1 METRTTHADKTAA
14 RQALRMR
21 RFSIAVL
28 TYAECGALAQVC
40 AWMGYLPPW
49 LPACWV
55 AGAALVNGAF
65 CLVIR
70 RGWNLSLRDPS
81 MTQIQLVVSMLAAMV
96 LIFYAGR
103 ARGALLVL
111 LVVPMLFG
119 VFRLTF
125 RQMACVGAIGV
136 VGYAGVIAL
145 DMQWQPGRV
154 PLDLELLYLVCLAAT
169 MLYVCI
175 MCGYISKVRAN
186 LAVAVTQV
194 RELAVRDPLTGLFNR
209 RHLTETMT
217 IEIARCE
224 RHLRG
229 GIALCMVD
237 IDRFKQV
244 NDRFGHPVGDQ
255 VILWVAKCLQAS
267 VRVVDYVARYG
278 GEEFVLLLE
287 ESEAANALATCERI
301 RAQVAQLRLPDL
313 PELAVTVSIGVARR
327 RAAEDANQ
335 LIVLADQALY
345 LAKVRGRNRVAE
357 APALTIPTNSH
368 RAGVALQG

>member
-1 METRTTHADKTAA
+1 
-14 RQALRMR
+14 
-21 RFSIAVL
+21 
-28 TYAECGALAQVC
+28 
-40 AWMGYLPPW
+40 
-49 LPACWV
+49 
-55 AGAALVNGAF
+55 
-65 CLVIR
+65 
-70 RGWNLSLRDPS
+70 
-81 MTQIQLVVSMLAAMV
+81 MLAAMV

-175 MCGYISKVRAN
+175 MCAYISKVRAN

-345 LAKVRGRNRVAE
+345 LAKVHGRNRVAE